1 MKIKVANDDVTSV
14 SDERLHVRAFARACV
29 FTCVRFHVRA
39 FARACV
45 CTCVRLHVRAFARA
59 CGMTESE

>member
-14 SDERLHVRAFARACV
+14 SDERLHVRAFARVCV

-39 FARACV
+39 FARV
-45 CTCVRLHVRAFARA
+45 FARA
-59 CGMTESE
+59 CVFTCMC